1 MAQERIHIDISS
13 EPAVRELV
21 DQVKATGV
29 PAVLQIDSEDVAVLM
44 PPRRHRKRRTG
55 VLAPDDPLLDLVGAF
70 ESNVPGGVSA
80 DKHEALL
87 RAKRDHSA

>member
-1 MAQERIHIDISS
+1 VAQERIHIDISS

-21 DQVKATGV
+21 DQVKAAGV

-44 PPRRHRKRRTG
+44 SPKRHRKRRTG

-70 ESNVPGGVSA
+70 ESNIPGGVSA

-87 RAKRDHSA
+87 RAKRDH

>member
-21 DQVKATGV
+21 DQVKAAGV
-29 PAVLQIDSEDVAVLM
+29 PAILQIDSEDVAVLTL
-44 PPRRHRKRRTG
+44 PRRHPKRRTG

-70 ESNVPGGVSA
+70 KSKVPGGVSA
-80 DKHEALL
+80 DKHQALL
-87 RAKRDHSA
+87 RAKRAHSA

>member
-21 DQVKATGV
+21 DQVKAAGV

-44 PPRRHRKRRTG
+44 LPRRHRKRRTG
-55 VLAPDDPLLDLVGAF
+55 VLEPDDPLLDLVGAF
-70 ESNVPGGVSA
+70 ESNAPGGVSA